1 MEGVCDIQQ
10 LTSKVQGNREKIG
23 RQPRSTGEKIA
34 FFGRAEEMVEHFHS
48 VDTAKFV
55 LLIVFTLTQRSP
67 E

>member
-1 MEGVCDIQQ
+1 M
-10 LTSKVQGNREKIG
+10 G

-34 FFGRAEEMVEHFHS
+34 FLGRAEEMVEHFHS
-48 VDTAKFV
+48 VDTAKIV